1 MSVQRMDS
9 PAQVAAKPISRR
21 TTADELL
28 AMGEGRRELIHGE
41 VIEMSPTSMEHAYI
55 EQKIGRYL
63 DIFVEANGLG
73 EVYTGDAGFVLET
86 DPDLVRAPDVAFI
99 RRERVVR
106 IHAYYPGPPDL
117 AVEVVSPGDSYTEV
131 NEKVQVWLAH
141 GTVEVWVADPRRQ
154 TVQVFKHRKGA
165 DVTLSKGDEID
176 GGDLLPGF
184 RLPLEKIFP
193 ADE

>member
-28 AMGEGRRELIHGE
+28 AMGEGRRELIYGE
-41 VIEMSPTSMEHAYI
+41 VIEMAPTGFGHGCVEDD
-55 EQKIGRYL
+55 IGYYL
-63 DIFVEANGLG
+63 THFVKANGMG
-73 EVYTGDAGFVLET
+73 VVCTGDTGFLLAS
-86 DPDLVRAPDVAFI
+86 DPDLVRAPDVAFV

-106 IHAYYPGPPDL
+106 THKYFPGAPDL
-117 AVEVVSPGDSYTEV
+117 AVEVISPGDSYSEV
-131 NEKVQVWLAH
+131 NEKVAMWLAH
-141 GTVEVWVADPRRQ
+141 GTVEVWVVDPRRQ
-154 TVQVFKHRKGA
+154 TVQVFRQGTE
-165 DVTLSKGDEID
+165 VTLNKDDEID

-184 RLPLEKIFP
+184 RLPLENIFP

>member
-1 MSVQRMDS
+1 MSVQRLDS
-9 PAQVAAKPISRR
+9 PAQAATKPISRQ

-28 AMGEGRRELIHGE
+28 SMGEGRRELIHGE
-41 VIEMSPTSMEHAYI
+41 VIEMSPTSMEHAYA
-55 EQKIGRYL
+55 EQKIGRYI
-63 DIFVEANGLG
+63 DTFVEANGLG
-73 EVYTGDAGFVLET
+73 EVYTGDAGFLLAT

-99 RRERVVR
+99 QRKRVVR

-131 NEKVQVWLAH
+131 REKVEMWLAH
-141 GTVEVWVADPRRQ
+141 GTVEVWIADPRRQ
-154 TVQVFKHRKGA
+154 TVQIFKEGNEI
-165 DVTLSKGDEID
+165 TLNKRDAID

-184 RLPLEKIFP
+184 HLPLEKIFP